1 MNLQSLQGGGN
12 TKYISNRHA
21 IPLAAML
28 CISLLSSC
36 TNDSETSQIGGSCNI
51 NDYKTKQIGN
61 LVWMTEN
68 LNCDAL
74 GSVCYG
80 NDPAN
85 CNIYGLLYNWKT
97 AMVVCPIG
105 WHLPSDIEWD
115 NLIYFVGD
123 SISGTKLKAKS
134 GWNED
139 GNGTDTY
146 GFSALPG
153 GIGSPDGKFRDVG
166 DYGVWWSSKECYE
179 YNAYGRL
186 MYYDYDYVFYDVGDK
201 EILLSVRCVKD

>member
-1 MNLQSLQGGGN
+1 M
-12 TKYISNRHA
+12 IFSNRNA

-36 TNDSETSQIGGSCNI
+36 TNDSETSRISGSCNI
-51 NDYKTKQIGN
+51 NDYRTKKIGN

-68 LNCDAL
+68 FDCDVA

-80 NDPAN
+80 NDTAN
-85 CNIYGLLYNWKT
+85 CNIYGRLYNWKT
-97 AMVVCPIG
+97 AIVVCPTG
-105 WHLPSDIEWD
+105 WHLPSDVEWD
-115 NLIYFVGD
+115 DLIYFVGD
-123 SISGTKLKAKS
+123 SVSGIKLKAKN
-134 GWNED
+134 GWIEG

-153 GIGSPDGKFRDVG
+153 GIGSPDGNFRDVG
-166 DYGVWWSSKECYE
+166 EYGVWWSSKECYE
-179 YNAYGRL
+179 YDAYGRL
-186 MYYDYDYVFYDVGDK
+186 MYYDYDYAFYSVGGK